1 LDAGSSVFRQ
11 FCHFANRRIAIW
23 IDPMTSFAFETVD
36 VFTEQRFGGN
46 PLAVFTDARGL
57 TPEQMQALAA
67 EMNLSETTFVLPPE
81 DPANTAR
88 VRIFN
93 RKAEM
98 AFAGH
103 PSLGTAYLLAR
114 LRSLTGTVA
123 LELPAGLTRVA
134 LETDGQG
141 AVLGGDV
148 AAPQPLWLGP
158 EVPADMVAA
167 CAGLPDAAVLT
178 RSHAPVIASMG
189 TVFVIAEAAA
199 DALATATPDL
209 AAFRRAV
216 ERYPDYEGRFSL
228 LLYSRQGDQ
237 LRARMFAP
245 LAGTW
250 EDPATGS
257 ANAPL
262 AGLLLSLTDD
272 AEARF
277 AVSQGVEMGRPS
289 RLRLT
294 ARRAADGVH
303 ATVGGR
309 CVPVLSGTFAL

>member
-1 LDAGSSVFRQ
+1 
-11 FCHFANRRIAIW
+11 
-23 IDPMTSFAFETVD
+23 MTSFAFETLD

-57 TPEQMQALAA
+57 APEQMQALAA

-103 PSLGTAYLLAR
+103 PSLGTAYVLAR
-114 LRSLTGTVA
+114 LRGLAGAVT

-134 LETDGQG
+134 LETDVDG
-141 AVLGGDV
+141 AVVGGDV
-148 AAPQPLWLGP
+148 AAPKPLWLGP
-158 EVPADMVAA
+158 EVAADLVAA
-167 CAGLPDAAVLT
+167 CAGLPDAAMLT
-178 RSHAPVIASMG
+178 AGHAPVIASMG
-189 TVFVIAEAAA
+189 TAFVIAEAAPE
-199 DALATATPDL
+199 ALSTATPDL
-209 AAFRRAV
+209 PAFRRAIA
-216 ERYPDYEGRFSL
+216 RYPDYEGRFSL
-228 LLYSRQGDQ
+228 LIYSRQGDR

-262 AGLLLSLTDD
+262 AALLLSLTDD

-277 AVSQGVEMGRPS
+277 QVSQGVEMGRPS
-289 RLRLT
+289 QLRLT
-294 ARRAADGVH
+294 ARREADGIH

-309 CVPVLSGTFAL
+309 CVPVLRGDFAL